1 VIRPVP
7 KRQFGVST
15 HLYHGQRLCRDHLL
29 EIAAHGFEWI
39 EVYATRTHFDY
50 HSQAAVA
57 DLQQWLAEAGLQLRS
72 IHAPTAESF
81 MDGRWGGTLSLASTD
96 PDARAH
102 AVSETERALHIARRI
117 PAAVLVAHLGVPR
130 TQRGDTRVAP
140 YRVGV
145 DSPRAG
151 VWADP
156 RVLPAGA
163 AADPAPDGVGAAP
176 RRGAGFD
183 RVVGA
188 DPRVRPVGDSRAA
201 ARHSIEALQ
210 RIAQP
215 LGVQIA
221 VEVIPNDLSRA
232 GSIAHFVEDDL
243 DGVGIC
249 LDFGHAHLDGD
260 VIDAVETVSEHLI
273 ATHVHDNRGRSDD
286 HLLPFDGT
294 IDWAATL
301 LAVQKIGYDGP
312 FMFEIVAQGS
322 TRETLARARNARQRI
337 DAIMAEG

>member
-1 VIRPVP
+1 MAQ
-7 KRQFGVST
+7 RQFGIST

-29 EIAAHGFEWI
+29 EIAAHGFEWV

-50 HSQAAVA
+50 HSEASVA
-57 DLQQWLAEAGLQLRS
+57 DLQQWLADAGLQLRS

-81 MDGRWGGTLSLASTD
+81 VGGHWSGSLSLASSD

-117 PAAVLVAHLGVPR
+117 PATVLVVHLGLPR
-130 TQRGDTRVAP
+130 TQ
-140 YRVGV
+140 
-145 DSPRAG
+145 PRT
-151 VWADP
+151 
-156 RVLPAGA
+156 
-163 AADPAPDGVGAAP
+163 
-176 RRGAGFD
+176 GAGFAP
-183 RVVGA
+183 GA
-188 DPRVRPVGDSRAA
+188 GLKSGSGDSRAA
-201 ARHSIEALQ
+201 ARRSIEELQ
-210 RIAQP
+210 RTAQP

-221 VEVIPNDLSRA
+221 VEVIPNELSRA
-232 GSIAHFVEDDL
+232 GSIVHFVESDL
-243 DGVGIC
+243 EGVGIC

-273 ATHVHDNRGRSDD
+273 ATHVHDNRGRADD

-301 LAVQKIGYDGP
+301 LAVQKVGYDGP

-322 TRETLARARNARQRI
+322 TKDTLARARKTRGQMERLLAH
-337 DAIMAEG
+337 